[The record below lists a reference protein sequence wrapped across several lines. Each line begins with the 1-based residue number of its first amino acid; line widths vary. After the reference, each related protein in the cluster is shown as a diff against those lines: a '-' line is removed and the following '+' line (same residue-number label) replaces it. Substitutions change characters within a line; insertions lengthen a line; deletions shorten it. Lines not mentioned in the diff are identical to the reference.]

1 MPMFIENPTVLL
13 RAMEALQDN
22 LSEERQCHYI
32 GVLAHLFPMLKRLE
46 QRQALGVVITPEPEL
61 VCAYRVS

>member
-1 MPMFIENPTVLL
+1 MFIENPTVLL

-22 LSEERQCHYI
+22 PSEERQCHHI
-32 GVLAHLFPMLKRLE
+32 GVLAHLFPLLTRLE
-46 QRQALGVVITPEPEL
+46 QPQALGVDITPEPEL